1 MLNNLMKLQPK
12 QLEGMIVQIQEHGL
26 GDIAAE
32 IADEETLEYLLGLFH
47 STVHDWNRLNAYYR
61 GALMEVR
68 TKFDV
73 LNEQFSVEYDRNPIE
88 SIETRIKSRE
98 SLIHKMER
106 MNYPLTLESIEQNI
120 ADFAGIRIICSF
132 IEDVY
137 LLADCLKE
145 QDDIRVL
152 RVKDY
157 IESPKPN
164 GYRSLHLIV
173 EVPIFLHGEKRWM
186 KVEVQLRTI
195 AMNFWA
201 SLEHKMRYKKDID
214 PELAQRLS
222 SELLMCA
229 EMSNRLDLKMQDIRR
244 ELEPMPESD
253 AGSVR

>member
-1 MLNNLMKLQPK
+1 MADNTTETPSDHLNKMVLH
-12 QLEGMIVQIQEHGL
+12 IQDYGL
-26 GDIAAE
+26 GDL
-32 IADEETLEYLLGLFH
+32 ADELANDGSLAPLLHTFH
-47 STVHDWNRLNAYYR
+47 STMYEWKLLNAYYR

-88 SIETRIKSRE
+88 SIKTRIKSLE
-98 SLIHKMER
+98 SLLSKMER
-106 MNYPLTLESIEQNI
+106 AHCPMTLKGIEENI
-120 ADFAGIRIICSF
+120 SDFAGIRVICSF

-137 LLADCLKE
+137 LLAECLKN
-145 QDDIRVL
+145 QDDVHIL

-157 IESPKPN
+157 IKDPKPN

-214 PELAQRLS
+214 PELAQRLGDD
-222 SELLMCA
+222 LLLCA
-229 EMSNRLDLKMQDIRR
+229 EISNKLDVKMQEVRR
-244 ELEPMPESD
+244 ELEPLPED
-253 AGSVR
+253 

>member
-1 MLNNLMKLQPK
+1 MMLR
-12 QLEGMIVQIQEHGL
+12 IQDYGL
-26 GDIAAE
+26 GDL
-32 IADEETLEYLLGLFH
+32 ADELAHDGALAPLLQTFH
-47 STVHDWNRLNAYYR
+47 STMHEWKLLNAYYR

-88 SIETRIKSRE
+88 TIKTRIKSPE
-98 SLIHKMER
+98 SLFTKMER
-106 MNYPLTLESIEQNI
+106 TNCPMTLKGVEENI
-120 ADFAGIRIICSF
+120 SDFAGIRVICSF

-137 LLADCLKE
+137 LLADCLRN
-145 QDDIRVL
+145 QDDIHVL

-157 IESPKPN
+157 IKDPKPN

-214 PELAQRLS
+214 PDLAQRLGD
-222 SELLMCA
+222 ELLLCA
-229 EMSNRLDLKMQDIRR
+229 EISNKLDVKMQEVRR
-244 ELEPMPESD
+244 ELEPMPE
-253 AGSVR
+253 G